1 MKFINREKELEA
13 IKKKL
18 NSENFEFY
26 VIYGRRRIGKTAL
39 SLISVKNKKAIYYLA
54 TEENNLRRFKEVAS
68 KLIPEIKYA
77 EEDWEAI
84 FSFLK
89 NKTII
94 IDEFPNLIKEN
105 PKVVSEMQRIIDI
118 VLRETKTKLIILGS
132 SISMMESKVLSY
144 RSPLYG
150 RKTGQIKLKP
160 LKFSQMRKFFP
171 KASAKEA
178 IEIFGFADGV
188 PFYLEK
194 IKYPFWK
201 YLDKELK
208 SVDSFLKTEV
218 DFLMK
223 YEFSETRTYKKILE
237 AIALGNT
244 KSGEIKNQIG
254 FKKTDITP
262 YLKNL
267 IETEFIERTIPLL
280 ESVKSR
286 RGGYYIKDNFVNFW
300 FKFIYPNRS
309 FMEEGIFSAGEI
321 KEKYNAYLGFVF
333 EKICREFLIEKREKL
348 PVNFSKI
355 GRQWGAIPG
364 AEKRKNQY
372 EIDLLA
378 LNDKTKQIIFIE
390 CKWQNLRKGQAR
402 NILEELRKK
411 SEFVEWNNK
420 KRKEYFCLMAK
431 KIENKKE
438 LRKEGFVVFDL
449 EDF

>member
-13 IKKKL
+13 IRKKL
-18 NSENFEFY
+18 NSKDFEFY
-26 VIYGRRRIGKTAL
+26 VIYGRRRIGKTTL
-39 SLISVKNKKAIYYLA
+39 SLVSVKNKKAIYYLA
-54 TEENNLRRFKEVAS
+54 TEENNLRKFKEVAS
-68 KLIPEIKYA
+68 KLIPEVKYA
-77 EEDWEAI
+77 EEDLEAI

-89 NKTII
+89 DKIII

-105 PKVVSEMQRIIDI
+105 PKVVSEMQRIVDL
-118 VLRETKTKLIILGS
+118 VLKKTKTKLIILGS

-150 RKTGQIKLKP
+150 RKTGQLKLKP

-171 KASAKEA
+171 KASAEEA
-178 IEIFGFADGV
+178 VEIFGFADGV

-194 IKYPFWK
+194 TDYPFWK

-223 YEFSETRTYKKILE
+223 YEFAETRTYKKILE

-244 KSGEIKNQIG
+244 KLGEIKNQIG

-267 IETEFIERTIPLL
+267 METEFIERTIPLL
-280 ESVKSR
+280 ESVNSR
-286 RGGYYIKDNFVNFW
+286 KGRYYIKDNFVNFW

-309 FMEEGIFSAGEI
+309 FMEERIFSAGEI
-321 KEKYNAYLGFVF
+321 KKKYNAYLGFVF
-333 EKICREFLIEKREKL
+333 EKICKEFLIEKRKEL
-348 PVNFSKI
+348 PINFSKI

-364 AEKRKNQY
+364 AEKKKNQY

-378 LNDKTKQIIFIE
+378 LDNEAEQILFVE
-390 CKWQNLRKGQAR
+390 CKWQNLKKERAK
-402 NILEELRKK
+402 NILEELKKK

-438 LRKEGFVVFDL
+438 LRKEGFIVFDL
-449 EDF
+449 GDF